1 LKLKPVSPNH
11 SAIVYELELIM
22 KRIAALLLASSATVL
37 LTGCP
42 ASLGSKDYSRE
53 QARTAQEVQMGV
65 VESVRAVKIEGTK
78 SAVGPA
84 AGAVVGGVAGS
95 TVGGGRGNIVGATV
109 GAVLGGLG
117 GAAAEEAVT
126 KQDGVEITVKLDSG
140 RMIAVTQAADEEFRA
155 GDRVRVLT
163 GGGTTRVTH

>member
-1 LKLKPVSPNH
+1 MNKT
-11 SAIVYELELIM
+11 AIV
-22 KRIAALLLASSATVL
+22 LLALTTPVL

-42 ASLGSKDYSRE
+42 AGLGSRDYSRE
-53 QARTAQEVQMGV
+53 EVRRVQEVQMGV

-95 TVGGGRGNIVGATV
+95 TVGSGRGSVVGATV
-109 GAVLGGLG
+109 GAVLGGVG
-117 GAAAEEAVT
+117 GAAVEEAAT
-126 KQDGVEITVKLDSG
+126 RQDGVEITVRLDSG
-140 RMIAVTQAADEEFRA
+140 RLIAVTQAADEEFRV

-163 GGGTTRVTH
+163 GGGVTRVTR

>member
-1 LKLKPVSPNH
+1 MKKFATLTLI
-11 SAIVYELELIM
+11 AI
-22 KRIAALLLASSATVL
+22 TPVL

-42 ASLGSKDYSRE
+42 AGLGSKDYSRD
-53 QARTAQEVQMGV
+53 QARKVQEVQMGV
-65 VESVRAVKIEGTK
+65 VESVRAVKLEGTK

-95 TVGGGRGNIVGATV
+95 TLGGGRGQIVGAAA

-117 GAAAEEAVT
+117 GAAAEEAIT
-126 KQDGVEITVKLDSG
+126 RQDGVEITVRLDSG
-140 RMIAVTQAADEEFRA
+140 RILAITQAADEEFRA
-155 GDRVRVLT
+155 GDRVRILT